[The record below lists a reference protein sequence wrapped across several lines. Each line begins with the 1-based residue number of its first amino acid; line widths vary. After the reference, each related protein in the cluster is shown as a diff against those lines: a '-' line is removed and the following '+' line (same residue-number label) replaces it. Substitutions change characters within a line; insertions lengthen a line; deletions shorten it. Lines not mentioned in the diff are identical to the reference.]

1 MQYSCLVWEHFQLVH
16 CGLASLPAREIFF
29 VSNPYLSLVQ
39 RGPSLSLYPEAV
51 AGQGANVKSH
61 VEQAC
66 LKSGL

>member
-16 CGLASLPAREIFF
+16 CGLASLPAREIF

-51 AGQGANVKSH
+51 AGQGANVESH